1 MTFGLP
7 STASLVLLFSV
18 VFALLPAALC
28 YLARWWL
35 DRGRLEPPWIFPALM
50 VFGGAGGALF
60 AIYGHVEVAGLVGW
74 VYGGAVPAD
83 PLFVTT
89 VVSPAAEELGKAFIL
104 LPFVLT
110 HRWYRGPVDGL
121 LYGFAAGAGF
131 ACAENF
137 LYFANAYAAGGGP
150 GWVAEVVLRAA
161 PSAVIHGGATAAVGA
176 FLGAARFDGRWQVV
190 LGAPLSGFALAMLIH
205 GGWNL
210 FVSLGAGPEPS
221 FYTTIAWL
229 MLPTV
234 VVAYTLALSIALDHE
249 AADLRAALE
258 SELEDGTLHTGEF
271 EAATMLRRRRA
282 SGSWMVPN
290 LDRGRMLGKVMSL
303 GYALRRFR
311 REGRGRRH
319 VNRLRA
325 DVARVRKQAS
335 GMKSL
340 EEPVE
345 PS

>member
-28 YLARWWL
+28 YSARWWL
-35 DRGRLEPPWIFPALM
+35 DRGRLEPPWIFPVLM

-60 AIYGHVEVAGLVGW
+60 SIYGYAEVTSLVVW
-74 VYGGAVPAD
+74 TYGGAVPAD
-83 PLFVTT
+83 PLFMTT
-89 VVSPAAEELGKAFIL
+89 VVAPAAEELGKAFVL

-150 GWVAEVVLRAA
+150 GWVAEVIGRAA

-176 FLGAARFDGRWQVV
+176 FLGAARFDGRWHVV
-190 LGAPLSGFALAMLIH
+190 LVAPVSGFALAMLIH

-210 FVSLGAGPEPS
+210 LITLGAAPGHS
-221 FYTTIAWL
+221 LYTTAAWL
-229 MLPTV
+229 MLPAV
-234 VVAYTLALSIALDHE
+234 VVAYVLALAVALDHE
-249 AADLRAALE
+249 AEALRAVLE
-258 SELEDGTLHTGEF
+258 SELEDGTLHTGEY
-271 EAATMLRRRRA
+271 EAATQLRRRRG

-325 DVARVRKQAS
+325 DVAKVRKQAD
-335 GMKSL
+335 GTKSID
-340 EEPVE
+340 EPVE
-345 PS
+345 RR